1 MQEEVVRTVSEDRLV
16 SGGGSSTTFMWPQVR
31 QLGFINI
38 CLHSLIQLHNYV
50 ICNLQAKN

>member
-50 ICNLQAKN
+50 I